1 MITDQTI
8 IAECDHQWTEDFSD
22 YPASEYDLEVT
33 IKRGSDSP
41 KVLTV
46 EKDGDA
52 FIISIPNSLI
62 AADEFG
68 DYQYQYKFTN
78 LDDNKITIPPAYRGF
93 IKVLP
98 DLNSEVDTR
107 NDDEIVLQ
115 SLIDARKRVANREYV
130 NITIN
135 GKSTQFKTL
144 NEIDAQI
151 IRIQKKLGIYKTPRI
166 ISSFG

>member
-8 IAECDHQWTEDFSD
+8 IAACDIEWEEDIPE
-22 YPASEYDLEVT
+22 YPASEYNLELT
-33 IKRGSDSP
+33 LKRESDSP

-46 EKDGDA
+46 TKDGDTFVIEIA
-52 FIISIPNSLI
+52 SSDI

-68 DYQYQYKFTN
+68 DYQFQYKFTN
-78 LDDNKITIPPAYRGF
+78 LDDNKVTIPPAYRGF
-93 IKVLP
+93 IKVFP
-98 DLNSEVDTR
+98 DLNSESDTR
-107 NDDEIVLQ
+107 TDDEIVLQ
-115 SLIDARKRVANREYV
+115 SLVAARKRVANREYV
-130 NITIN
+130 NVTIN

>member
-8 IAECDHQWTEDFSD
+8 IAGTDQEWEEDIPEF
-22 YPASEYDLEVT
+22 PASDYDLELT
-33 IKRGSDSP
+33 LKRGSDSP
-41 KVLTV
+41 KVLTIT
-46 EKDGDA
+46 KDSDT
-52 FIISIPNSLI
+52 FVISIPNDLI

-68 DYQYQYKFTN
+68 DYQFQYKFTD
-78 LDDNKITIPPAYRGF
+78 LSDSTITIPPAYRGF
-93 IKVLP
+93 ITVHP
-98 DLNSEVDTR
+98 DLNTDADTR
-107 NDDEIVLQ
+107 TDDEIVLQ

-135 GKSTQFKTL
+135 GKATQFKTL

-166 ISSFG
+166 IGSFE